1 MRYRLSTCCC
11 GSNSLATG
19 CGIISVFGIIMGI
32 VIFIWG
38 GRCIN
43 WYDVSDTAPV
53 YWVIFVQGQVY
64 IVSSLV
70 FSFGVL

>member
-1 MRYRLSTCCC
+1 
-11 GSNSLATG
+11 
-19 CGIISVFGIIMGI
+19 MGI

-38 GRCIN
+38 GRSIC
-43 WYDVSDTAPV
+43 WYDVSETVPV

-64 IVSSLV
+64 IVASLI